1 MKVSKHDTF
10 QLIEDEKDNIAEFGS
25 FLEYIIPK
33 EFTEDNVVVD
43 LLKYNQLTLPQL
55 LNFLTVSK
63 SHRAGQKSFVLI
75 NDAIDPDVIPEELI
89 VVPTLQ
95 EAEDI
100 IEMEEIERDLG
111 F

>member
-1 MKVSKHDTF
+1 MKVKKVKNF
-10 QLIEDEKDNIAEFGS
+10 QLIEDEKDNVQEFGT

-33 EFTEDNVVVD
+33 EFKKDNIVVD
-43 LLKYNQLTLPQL
+43 LLKYNQLTLPEL
-55 LNFLTVSK
+55 LNFLIVSNK
-63 SHRAGQKSFVLI
+63 HRAKKKSFVII

-95 EAEDI
+95 EAEDVV
-100 IEMEEIERDLG
+100 ELEEIERDLG

>member
-1 MKVSKHDTF
+1 MKVSKHKTF

-43 LLKYNQLTLPQL
+43 LLKYHQLTLPQL
-55 LNFLTVSK
+55 LNFLTVSNA
-63 SHRAGQKSFVLI
+63 HRAGQKSFVII
-75 NDAIDPDVIPEELI
+75 NAAIDPDVIPEELI

>member
-1 MKVSKHDTF
+1 MKVTKHDNY
-10 QLIEDEKDNIAEFGS
+10 LILEDEKDLPEAFAL

-33 EFTEDNVVVD
+33 EFNHDNLVID
-43 LLKYNQLTLPQL
+43 LVKYNFLTLPEL
-55 LNFLTVSK
+55 LSFLNLSNLHRSK
-63 SHRAGQKSFVLI
+63 KKSFVII
-75 NDAIDPDVIPEELI
+75 NAAIDPDSIPEELI

-100 IEMEEIERDLG
+100 IEMEEIEKDLG

>member
-10 QLIEDEKDNIAEFGS
+10 QLIEDEKDKIQEFGS

-33 EFTEDNVVVD
+33 EFASDNVVID
-43 LLKYNQLTLPQL
+43 LLKYNQLTLPEL
-55 LNFLTVSK
+55 LNFLIVSNK
-63 SHRAGQKSFVLI
+63 HRAQKKSFVII

-95 EAEDI
+95 EAEDV
-100 IEMEEIERDLG
+100 IELEEIERDLG

>member
-1 MKVSKHDTF
+1 MKVSKHKTF
-10 QLIEDEKDNIAEFGS
+10 QLIEDEKDDILDFAT

-33 EFTEDNVVVD
+33 EFSKDNVVVN
-43 LLKYNQLTLPQL
+43 LTKYESLTLTEIL
-55 LNFLTVSK
+55 FFLNVSNTQ
-63 SHRAGQKSFVLI
+63 RAKKKSFILI
-75 NDAIDPDVIPEELI
+75 SESLDPDAIPEELI